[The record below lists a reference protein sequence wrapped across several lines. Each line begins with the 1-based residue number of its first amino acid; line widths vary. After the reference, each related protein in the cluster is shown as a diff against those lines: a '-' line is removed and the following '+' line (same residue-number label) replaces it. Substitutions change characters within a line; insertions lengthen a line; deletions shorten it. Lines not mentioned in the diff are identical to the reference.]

1 MDLFRNGTDKTGTG
15 QVPFTRQILSEP
27 FVFLSEP
34 FQFFRSSKR
43 PLSVPMN
50 SQTNWFRLVFQR
62 EKPFYFLTSV
72 VRVIYCYKTG
82 SLSNIWAVLAK
93 IQQNLCDSAPLM
105 FVNTSRSDW
114 SMETMVPWQSWQK
127 GQEMTSGTNRIA
139 CRQLATD
146 HLGQGTFVTQCALRT
161 FNVSMAHLP
170 GIFRNFRSELTWKKI
185 FLANVIR
192 LQLSRNCAGRI
203 GIHPY
208 FDSMD
213 ELRH

>member
-1 MDLFRNGTDKTGTG
+1 MARMEMNCNLKKLANIFKFFLCILGKSLKTNFG
-15 QVPFTRQILSEP
+15 L
-27 FVFLSEP
+27 VFL
-34 FQFFRSSKR
+34 
-43 PLSVPMN
+43 
-50 SQTNWFRLVFQR
+50 R

-72 VRVIYCYKTG
+72 RVRVISCYKTG
-82 SLSNIWAVLAK
+82 SLSYIWAVLAK
-93 IQQNLCDSAPLM
+93 IQQNRYESAPLI

-114 SMETMVPWQSWQK
+114 QSWQK
-127 GQEMTSGTNRIA
+127 GHEGTPGTNLIA

-146 HLGQGTFVTQCALRT
+146 HLSQGTFVTQCALRT
-161 FNVSMAHLP
+161 FNVSTAHLP

-203 GIHPY
+203 GIHLNC
-208 FDSMD
+208 DSMD